1 MKYIVGTFLFAI
13 LILFIA
19 VAVGGLV
26 SLSPALALGIL
37 FTALALALAQ

>member
-13 LILFIA
+13 LILSLA
-19 VAVGGLV
+19 VLFGGIT
-26 SLSPALALGIL
+26 SMSPALALGIL